1 LSENESPSRLYYY
14 ADPVFYENNPQNMGA
29 ENNPLWWETKASKIW
44 DGQTISKMNPRHH
57 LHITETPTL
66 TVVKIMT
73 MSPLTNN
80 QCMVFFKDS
89 TGTFLE
95 LIHSGTHCIT
105 RQTDQESEEK
115 HTTHW

>member
-1 LSENESPSRLYYY
+1 LRQQNIKKEAHEQSSKLCLKMSLLPDCTTMLILYSTRTIHKTREQKTTSE
-14 ADPVFYENNPQNMGA
+14 
-29 ENNPLWWETKASKIW
+29 
-44 DGQTISKMNPRHH
+44 MNPSHH

-66 TVVKIMT
+66 TAVKMMT

-115 HTTHW
+115 HTTH